1 MIESILNIRNLLTLK
16 GRSDE
21 ASLFKAGTVVKA
33 QVVDVGEDGNALL
46 SLLLSGSK
54 HLQGTLIRA
63 KSVIPLVKGQN
74 IFLEIFDAKDDL
86 KMRFV
91 GDSEGPL
98 QSGPGDIPP
107 KVRDMLIQLLTAGR
121 SGPEAR
127 QLLNLL
133 KSVPRSIKN
142 AVPEFRQLEKMMAVM
157 KQLDPAIGK
166 AFSENADIP
175 IETRLTVALMNSGSD
190 PDTIFQKLQAMQT
203 DGDMKTLLQRLGRI
217 LKDPG
222 LVSSLRQ
229 SGLKASDLESAV
241 NALLRNISG
250 KNEIKTQFAGD
261 PDGMTA
267 AAQKNVPAR
276 FLDMLAGLSNARLSN
291 SEFKLFL
298 NFLRALPAGIKEA
311 LPELKNMQAMWD
323 TRQLDGKLIKAF
335 VENSGVMFETKL
347 TIAVLK
353 DPGQILQSLLALQ
366 TEEDFKSLLLKLKK
380 LLDDRN
386 VSTELKLAGFKSTE
400 ISRTVE
406 RFLDN
411 IEFYQLTSK
420 LNDMLYTFLPVAWEG
435 LNDGEIMFK
444 KNRDS
449 RKNSYTCDLNLD
461 LESLGRL
468 SVSITLSDR
477 QFFVTFFTES
487 GETEHLFRLHK
498 HLLQERF
505 SSQGLQLKALN
516 LGRKKEISFGR
527 SHLKGVNVKI

>member
-1 MIESILNIRNLLTLK
+1 MIETILNIRNLLTFK

-21 ASLFKAGTVVKA
+21 ASLLKAGTVVKA
-33 QVVDVGEDGNALL
+33 QVVDVSEDGNALL
-46 SLLLSGSK
+46 SLLLSGSR

-74 IFLEIFDAKDDL
+74 IFLEIFDAKDDV

-98 QSGPGDIPP
+98 ESWPGNIPP
-107 KVRDMLIQLLTAGR
+107 KVRDMLIQLLTASR
-121 SGPEAR
+121 SGPEDR

-133 KSVPRSIKN
+133 KSIPRSIKD

-166 AFSENADIP
+166 AFSENADVP
-175 IETRLTVALMNSGSD
+175 LETRLTAAIISSGKES
-190 PDTIFQKLQAMQT
+190 ILQELQSMQAE
-203 DGDMKTLLQRLGRI
+203 GDMKTVLQRLGRM
-217 LKDPG
+217 LRDSG
-222 LVSSLRQ
+222 FVNALRQ

-261 PDGMTA
+261 PDGMAA

-291 SEFKLFL
+291 SEFSLFL

-311 LPELKNMQAMWD
+311 LPELKNLQVMWD

-335 VENSGVMFETKL
+335 VENSGVVFETKL

-353 DPGQILQSLLALQ
+353 DPGQVLQNLLALQ
-366 TEEDFKSLLLKLKK
+366 TEGDFKSLLLKLKK
-380 LLDDRN
+380 LLDERD
-386 VSTELKLAGFKSTE
+386 VSSELKRAGFKSTE
-400 ISRTVE
+400 VSRTVE

-411 IEFYQLTSK
+411 IESYQLSSK

-435 LNDGEIMFK
+435 LNDGEFMFK
-444 KNRDS
+444 KNKDARN
-449 RKNSYTCDLNLD
+449 NSYTCDINLD

-487 GETEHLFRLHK
+487 EETEHLFHVHK
-498 HLLQERF
+498 HLLHERF
-505 SSQGLQLKALN
+505 SSQGLLLKALN